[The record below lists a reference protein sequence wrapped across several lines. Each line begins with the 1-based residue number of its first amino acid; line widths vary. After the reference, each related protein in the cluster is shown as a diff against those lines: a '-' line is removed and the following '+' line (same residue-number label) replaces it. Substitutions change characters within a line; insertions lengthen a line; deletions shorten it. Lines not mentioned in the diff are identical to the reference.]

1 MFPIDQC
8 NEIETF
14 KEVLS
19 GLVVPIFMSKP
30 PAAPLMERGWPRG
43 PSVDIS
49 KQFLLSPN
57 LSRLNLFSGRRGG
70 GLEVIQCGFRRLLC
84 HPLSLLQIKNRGK
97 KNRFGHGDLAW
108 VFSTVT
114 DISTVVC
121 SSFLQF
127 HLLFSIITNNNN
139 IVDFP
144 KHFINKFCY
153 QMSYTQKY
161 VVESKSQMQNICTSP
176 NRQSLEIQEA
186 APKSW
191 LISAMQVTMVQ
202 CKVLCLR
209 G

>member
-30 PAAPLMERGWPRG
+30 PAASLMERGWPRHPG
-43 PSVDIS
+43 VDIS

-97 KNRFGHGDLAW
+97 RNYFGHGDLAQ
-108 VFSTVT
+108 VFPRSRT
-114 DISTVVC
+114 
-121 SSFLQF
+121 LRR
-127 HLLFSIITNNNN
+127 LLFFGNLLLSTFVNTSNPIFVRKKRDSILACI
-139 IVDFP
+139 
-144 KHFINKFCY
+144 KCFC
-153 QMSYTQKY
+153 
-161 VVESKSQMQNICTSP
+161 
-176 NRQSLEIQEA
+176 
-186 APKSW
+186 
-191 LISAMQVTMVQ
+191 
-202 CKVLCLR
+202 CKQWVAYR
-209 G
+209 

>member
-30 PAAPLMERGWPRG
+30 PAASLMERGWPRHPG
-43 PSVDIS
+43 VDIS

-97 KNRFGHGDLAW
+97 RNYFGHGDLAQ

-114 DISTVVC
+114 DNATVFWKSVC
-121 SSFLQF
+121 FYFCHQQFYLCKRILFWYVSNVFLCIKRF
-127 HLLFSIITNNNN
+127 AGDNVSHIDRN
-139 IVDFP
+139 
-144 KHFINKFCY
+144 
-153 QMSYTQKY
+153 
-161 VVESKSQMQNICTSP
+161 
-176 NRQSLEIQEA
+176 
-186 APKSW
+186 
-191 LISAMQVTMVQ
+191 
-202 CKVLCLR
+202 VLGL
-209 G
+209 GQYFLSG

>member
-1 MFPIDQC
+1 M
-8 NEIETF
+8 
-14 KEVLS
+14 
-19 GLVVPIFMSKP
+19 
-30 PAAPLMERGWPRG
+30 
-43 PSVDIS
+43 
-49 KQFLLSPN
+49 
-57 LSRLNLFSGRRGG
+57 
-70 GLEVIQCGFRRLLC
+70 C

-144 KHFINKFCY
+144 KHFILLLP
-153 QMSYTQKY
+153 YTLGTY
-161 VVESKSQMQNICTSP
+161 VYIVCVLHTCHINSNFLDIRLDLIQTKEVHRTERKSTLLSP
-176 NRQSLEIQEA
+176 NLKCKTFARRLIGKVWKYRKPPPSLGLFRQC
-186 APKSW
+186 
-191 LISAMQVTMVQ
+191 MQVTMVQ
-202 CKVLCLR
+202 FKVLCLR